1 MAAVSSDRSLRGGA
15 GWRRALMWGLGVAL
29 AHRLV
34 LTLWMAL
41 VWLLFGAQTGHAVDS
56 HNTPIAALPALS
68 SPLEELAFGVWRRW
82 DVVEYLNLAQ
92 NGYRA
97 TDPHASVYGPLAPL
111 VIRLLDVALPGPL
124 DLAGMVFGT
133 AAFALALVMLYRV
146 VEVAYGDPD
155 LAPYAVVATALLPL
169 SYFLTAP
176 MSDAIYLAL
185 VLGMFYA
192 ASQERWWLMGVCG
205 FLATLARTQGV
216 LLTVVAGVLAL
227 EMPLLP
233 SREWRTRLVKAL
245 RRTWPLALIPL
256 GYAAFTAYRRSVGL
270 PPLVQTYHQASY
282 HFFVNPLE
290 GLIINLRWLVR
301 YPLHSLTNVD
311 FLAML
316 LVPPLT
322 ALLGRYPLH
331 RRLSAIVY
339 CVASY
344 LVFISKINWR
354 FGTQEVLYSISV
366 ARYALTLFPLTVLL
380 ADLYRRLGQG
390 RNGWHRSTKRT
401 SGGRRIGPRFLR
413 LLMVGM
419 AFGGLL
425 IFSAAH
431 ALGAGPN

>member
-1 MAAVSSDRSLRGGA
+1 
-15 GWRRALMWGLGVAL
+15 MWGVGTAL

-34 LTLWMAL
+34 LGLWMGL
-41 VWLLFGAQTGHAVDS
+41 VWLLFGAQTGHTVDS
-56 HNTPIAALPALS
+56 HNTPIAALPMLS

-82 DVVEYLNLAQ
+82 DVVEYFNLAQ

-111 VIRLLDVALPGPL
+111 TIRLLDVALPGPL

-133 AAFALALVMLYRV
+133 AAFALALTMLYRV
-146 VEVAYGDPD
+146 VAIVYGDPD
-155 LAPYAVVATALLPL
+155 LAPYAVAATALLPL

-185 VLGMFYA
+185 VLSMFYA
-192 ASQERWWLMGVCG
+192 AGRGRWWLVGICG
-205 FLATLARTQGV
+205 FLATLARTQGI
-216 LLTVVAGVLAL
+216 LLTVVAGMLAL
-227 EMPLLP
+227 EVPLP
-233 SREWRTRLVKAL
+233 TSGRWQARLMEAL
-245 RRTWPLALIPL
+245 RRMWPLALIPL
-256 GYAAFTAYRRSVGL
+256 GYVAFTAYRRSVGL
-270 PPLVQTYHQASY
+270 PPLVQTYHEASY

-290 GLIINLRWLVR
+290 GLIINLRWLAR
-301 YPLHSLTNVD
+301 YPLQSLSNVD

-316 LVPPLT
+316 IVPPLT

-331 RRLSAIVY
+331 RRPSAVIY
-339 CVASY
+339 CAVSY

-354 FGTQEVLYSISV
+354 FGTHEVLYSISV

-380 ADLYRRLGQG
+380 ADLYRGLGQQHG
-390 RNGWHRSTKRT
+390 RL
-401 SGGRRIGPRFLR
+401 RRLR
-413 LLMVGM
+413 LLVLG
-419 AFGGLL
+419 ATFGGLL